1 MTVMAV
7 VVVMMVVVVVMAVA
21 LVVMAVEVVMMA
33 VEVVM
38 MVGMVMMKACICAN
52 VGISSVDDESVALGE
67 SAMGTEV
74 STRVA

>member
-1 MTVMAV
+1 MAG
-7 VVVMMVVVVVMAVA
+7 VVVMMAVVLVVMAVS
-21 LVVMAVEVVMMA
+21 LVVMAVEAVMMA
-33 VEVVM
+33 
-38 MVGMVMMKACICAN
+38 GMVMINACICAN